1 MDCKKFSSTI
11 PALLIAAGIVISGF
25 ALKAGIDNF
34 AFRDREVSVRG
45 LAERTVKADNASW
58 SVSYTITGDDL
69 QELYA
74 QLKSKNAK
82 SKNPLSENVVS
93 MMLTSP
99 TELPRYTSLRPNAT
113 AKPTATTAMHLRVR
127 SMSTPPR

>member
-58 SVSYTITGDDL
+58 NVSYTITGNDL
-69 QELYA
+69 QALYA
-74 QLKSKNAK
+74 QLEDKTPPS
-82 SKNPLSENVVS
+82 NPLSKIVVS
-93 MMLTSP
+93 TRRTSP
-99 TELPRYTSLRPNAT
+99 SAYPRYTSLRPNAT
-113 AKPTATTAMHLRVR
+113 AKPTATIATPLRAR
-127 SMSTPPR
+127 STSIPPR